1 MFDPIAL
8 ILFIVVCCATLGLGL
23 WIWCRQEKKRDLRGL
38 QWASAVAVQV
48 QPVSETR
55 RARVVP
61 PLAFKREPDVIHYEP
76 VCVDSLVAEARLVS
90 ETKPYADPTA
100 LEFERSD
107 WPPLSEILK

>member
-1 MFDPIAL
+1 MFDPVAIIIFSLVAT
-8 ILFIVVCCATLGLGL
+8 ATLALGL

-61 PLAFKREPDVIHYEP
+61 PLSMKETADAILYEK
-76 VCVDSLVAEARLVS
+76 VCVLNRWWPQQSGFLRSPTRIRLRWSLNVQTGLRC
-90 ETKPYADPTA
+90 
-100 LEFERSD
+100 
-107 WPPLSEILK
+107 LKS

>member
-1 MFDPIAL
+1 MFDPVAIIIFSLVAT
-8 ILFIVVCCATLGLGL
+8 ATLTLGL

-61 PLAFKREPDVIHYEP
+61 PLSMKETADAILYEK
-76 VCVDSLVAEARLVS
+76 VCVESMVAAAKRVPE
-90 ETKPYADPTA
+90 KPYVDPSA